1 MSYMSHTILPKLPRR
16 SAFTKKPSWRTERR
30 DLERVPLAIFLDE
43 YVDDKPHRALT
54 TNISSTGLYMHRVA
68 TPARQFGRQSK
79 NVQLEFALP
88 GTSDSIWARGQ
99 IRYDD
104 LGMDLVHGTG
114 IKLMDLARKHQQM
127 LNDYLYETRK
137 KKLEQILSLIRTNRY
152 H

>member
-1 MSYMSHTILPKLPRR
+1 MSHAILPKLPRR
-16 SAFTKKPSWRTERR
+16 SAFTKKPSWRIERR
-30 DLERVPLAIFLDE
+30 DLERVPLSIFLDE

-68 TPARQFGRQSK
+68 TPSRQFGRQSK

-88 GTSDSIWARGQ
+88 GIAETIWARGQ

-114 IKLMDLARKHQQM
+114 IKLVALARGHQSL
-127 LNDYLYETRK
+127 LNDYLYETRR
-137 KKLEQILSLIRTNRY
+137 KKLEAILQLIRTNRY